1 MTLLEVSDLD
11 SPDYEGFGALEFFLE
26 PQNGA
31 FKIDEK
37 SGVITLRTELDYETQ
52 KTWTLVSVVRDGG
65 GKETRCHLVVD
76 VEDANEAAPVFQQPT
91 QVKINPYEPVV
102 QNFAN

>member
-37 SGVITLRTELDYETQ
+37 SGVITLRSELDYETQ

-91 QVKINPYEPVV
+91 QVKVNP
-102 QNFAN
+102 